1 MYFVAHIEV
10 DNLPDVSDTDMYSML
25 SLHFQD
31 LFGEELVLTE
41 YSQSHDSVKDLFRF
55 DLKPEGT

>member
-1 MYFVAHIEV
+1 ME
-10 DNLPDVSDTDMYSML
+10 NLPDVSDMDMYSLL